1 MNDDIL
7 WDSYNNLLLSDDVD
21 RIRKLVARYEL
32 FKLVL
37 DVPGSIAECGVFKGA
52 GWIYWLKLLRI
63 FAPGERKFVYGFDT
77 FKGFSEELLEYERK
91 TADDFVTEAA
101 FKGIDPGELDTK
113 AKSWGFD
120 NGVLIPGEVT
130 ESIPKF
136 ASDNPGLR
144 FSLINLD
151 FDTYEGTKVALESFF
166 PMMSPGGVIILDE
179 YGKEGWG
186 ESDAV
191 DEFIKDKNLRIRAVR
206 QSSQPSAY
214 IQI

>member
-1 MNDDIL
+1 MNNDIL
-7 WDSYNNLLLSDDVD
+7 WDSYNNLLLSEDVD

-32 FKLVL
+32 FKRVL

-52 GWIYWLKLLRI
+52 GWIYWLKLLSI

-77 FKGFSEELLEYERK
+77 FKGFSEELLDYERK
-91 TADDFVTEAA
+91 AADDFVAEAA
-101 FKGIDPGELDTK
+101 FMGIDPDELDAK
-113 AKSWGFD
+113 AKSWGFN

-130 ESIPKF
+130 QSIPKF
-136 ASDNPGLR
+136 ASDNQGLR

-151 FDTYEGTKVALESFF
+151 FDTYEGTKVALESFY

-191 DEFIKDKNLRIRAVR
+191 DEFIKDKNLRVNAVR

-214 IQI
+214 ILV